1 MRAGLGG
8 IRPYRV
14 LVVEHNRRSFDELR
28 ETLVDDG
35 HECELVLD
43 MDMARSVL
51 AERRMDVAVINA
63 QLIEQPEQELVERL
77 KEDSPH
83 MRLVLYNGTAQ
94 RNARRRLRRR
104 GVDSYLTQASD
115 LGAAARSVR
124 RVIREKL

>member
-14 LVVEHNRRSFDELR
+14 LIVEDDRRSFDELR
-28 ETLVDDG
+28 EALVQDG

-43 MDMARSVL
+43 MEMARSVL
-51 AERRMDVAVINA
+51 QERRMDVALINA
-63 QLIEQPEQELVERL
+63 GLIERPEQELVEQL
-77 KEDSPH
+77 KEDNPH
-83 MRLVLYNGTAQ
+83 MRLVLYNGTAE

-104 GVDSYLTQASD
+104 GVDSYLTESSD
-115 LGAAARSVR
+115 LAAAARAVQ